1 MVCGLNVI
9 DFKAVANTHPPLF
22 ANGLLFFFAYCFF
35 RHKIQTMLYLLLC
48 NIEFLMCP
56 KRKSYNNTCDFCVQ
70 DQNKDTKK
78 ILRNVELG
86 SNSNRNL
93 LKQFSDFWVRFV
105 LTDRY
110 RVYPTEKVERIHSAS
125 PHPCC
130 DSSPSTKR

>member
-22 ANGLLFFFAYCFF
+22 ANGLLFFFTYCFF
-35 RHKIQTMLYLLLC
+35 RYKIETMLYLLVC
-48 NIEFLMCP
+48 NIDFLICP
-56 KRKSYNNTCDFCVQ
+56 QSASYNTCDFCVQ
-70 DQNKDTKK
+70 AQNKDKQK
-78 ILRNVELG
+78 LLRDVELG
-86 SNSNRNL
+86 CNSNRNL
-93 LKQFSDFWVRFV
+93 LKQFPDFGVRFV

-125 PHPCC
+125 PHSCC